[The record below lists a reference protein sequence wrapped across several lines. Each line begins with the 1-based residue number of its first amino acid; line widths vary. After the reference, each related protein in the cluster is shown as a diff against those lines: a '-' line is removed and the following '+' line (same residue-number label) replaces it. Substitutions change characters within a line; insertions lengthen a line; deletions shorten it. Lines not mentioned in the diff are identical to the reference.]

1 MAPPFQS
8 SVLTLHFPLPPHFG
22 WNYPQAGLL
31 PVWQQFPSLKIFK
44 ISRTCCIEA
53 LYLRHLPPLVVTG
66 VGHVE
71 NVPVVEAEAAA
82 RQPVVPV
89 RVVLE
94 QRAHVERPLGAG
106 AHERARDVLL
116 QLVQARLVPV
126 VLVRLVLHTQLHH
139 AARALQHLDHTH
151 WVNTTPKAAEI
162 FAIISTVPEPLKF
175 QVDSLLINAHLAVS

>member
-1 MAPPFQS
+1 MELSPSQPPPRLATIS
-8 SVLTLHFPLPPHFG
+8 EPE
-22 WNYPQAGLL
+22 NI
-31 PVWQQFPSLKIFK
+31 KIL
-44 ISRTCCIEA
+44 RTCCTEA

-116 QLVQARLVPV
+116 QLVQARLVSV
-126 VLVRLVLHTQLHH
+126 VLVRLVLNTQLHH

-151 WVNTTPKAAEI
+151 WVKTTPKAAEI

>member
-1 MAPPFQS
+1 MELSPSRPPPRLATIS
-8 SVLTLHFPLPPHFG
+8 EPE
-22 WNYPQAGLL
+22 NI
-31 PVWQQFPSLKIFK
+31 KIL
-44 ISRTCCIEA
+44 RTCCTEA

-151 WVNTTPKAAEI
+151 WVKTTPKAVNEI
-162 FAIISTVPEPLKF
+162 MPMPI
-175 QVDSLLINAHLAVS
+175 AHLGVKRLRAWPHPGGLLVRGAADVGVVHGQDLVSASQPN

>member
-1 MAPPFQS
+1 MELSPSRPPPRLATISEPENIQDIKN
-8 SVLTLHFPLPPHFG
+8 LLHRLPLF
-22 WNYPQAGLL
+22 
-31 PVWQQFPSLKIFK
+31 
-44 ISRTCCIEA
+44 
-53 LYLRHLPPLVVTG
+53 YLRHLPPLVVTG

-82 RQPVVPV
+82 RQPVVSV

-139 AARALQHLDHTH
+139 AARTLQHLDHTH
-151 WVNTTPKAAEI
+151 WVETILNNYAN
-162 FAIISTVPEPLKF
+162 FS
-175 QVDSLLINAHLAVS
+175 